1 MYYKWFHY
9 LYKINYSGRIYNIVL
24 LERTIIMLTQCN
36 LLVIAKFL
44 VLLGLLTI
52 NRCMSFSYNDELP
65 NINTELDID

>member
-1 MYYKWFHY
+1 
-9 LYKINYSGRIYNIVL
+9 
-24 LERTIIMLTQCN
+24 MLTQCN